1 MGRDPLGP
9 ARDKRGVTAAECR
22 CYVAGM
28 EWEWDQDRL
37 RRFREGA
44 PEVMGE
50 VYRAHAEPLARAMRA
65 VAFRG
70 RGFAHLQGALEVEN
84 AVLETFARAFEP
96 RTRLSYDGVRPYGQ
110 FLIGIARNVVLEQSR
125 SREVVV
131 GLGPQDEGSSVNWEL
146 GSVSGEG
153 GGVEQQLEDQEV
165 EALLRSFKEALAPQE
180 RELFELRFTE
190 GLAQESAAE
199 RVGLTRIQ
207 VRRREKGLK
216 QRLLGFLQER
226 GYLQGIQAKGWGFL
240 KGRGEE

>member
-1 MGRDPLGP
+1 
-9 ARDKRGVTAAECR
+9 
-22 CYVAGM
+22 M
-28 EWEWDQDRL
+28 EWEWDQERL

-44 PEVMGE
+44 PEVLGE
-50 VYRAHAEPLARAMRA
+50 VYRAHAEPLARALRA

-84 AVLETFARAFEP
+84 TVLETFARAFEP
-96 RTRLSYDGVRPYGQ
+96 RTRLAYDGVRPYAQ
-110 FLIGIARNVVLEQSR
+110 FLMGIARNVVLEESR
-125 SREVVV
+125 SREVVA
-131 GLGPQDEGSSVNWEL
+131 GLGPQDESSSVNWEL
-146 GSVSGEG
+146 GAAAGEAG
-153 GGVEQQLEDQEV
+153 GLEQQLEDQEV
-165 EALLRSFKEALAPQE
+165 ETLLRSFKEGLSSQE

-190 GLAQESAAE
+190 GLAQETAAE

-216 QRLLGFLQER
+216 QRLLEFLQER